1 MHTIVLLAEA
11 FFIAAAL
18 SLDAFAV
25 SFSYGASRIR
35 LPLLSAIVIDLVC
48 SSGIGL
54 SLLLGYLLKGSI
66 PVWITTA
73 VCFFTLLLLGIYKLL
88 TGILPPN
95 RPSRHT
101 DPNYVDADHSQSI
114 SPSEA
119 CLLAAAL
126 SLDGCAAG
134 FGTAMGDICIPA
146 VFFFSLLTEGVA
158 VLSGFYLG
166 KHTAKKLSC
175 NLSWLCGLILILLAF
190 GRLM

>member
-1 MHTIVLLAEA
+1 MLTIVLLLEA
-11 FFIAAAL
+11 FCIAAAL
-18 SLDAFAV
+18 SMDAFAV
-25 SFSYGASRIR
+25 SFSYGAAGIR
-35 LPLLSAIVIDLVC
+35 MPLLSILVIDVVC

-54 SLLLGYLLKGSI
+54 SLLLGSLLRGSI

-73 VCFFTLLLLGIYKLL
+73 ICFFTLFLLGIYKLL

-95 RPSRHT
+95 RTSRHT

-134 FGTAMGDICIPA
+134 FGTAMGSICVPA
-146 VFFFSLLTEGVA
+146 VFLFSLLTEGIA
-158 VLSGFYLG
+158 VLLGFHLG
-166 KHTAKKLSC
+166 KHAARKLSC
-175 NLSWLCGLILILLAF
+175 DLSWLCGLLLILLAF
-190 GRLM
+190 GRLI